1 MKPCS
6 AWCRPDEG
14 VHVILDAL
22 PLPVQQVQHQVGEVW
37 VARDH
42 DDDCCRSPFVEVLA
56 IEPATEAAGYD
67 GWDKER
73 FPHLA
78 LLTVR
83 ALA

>member
-1 MKPCS
+1 VKPGS

-22 PLPVQQVQHQVGEVW
+22 PLPVQVVQHWVGETWESRGHV
-37 VARDH
+37 
-42 DDDCCRSPFVEVLA
+42 DCCPCRFVDVLA

-67 GWDKER
+67 GWDEER

-78 LLTVR
+78 LLTLR
-83 ALA
+83 ALP